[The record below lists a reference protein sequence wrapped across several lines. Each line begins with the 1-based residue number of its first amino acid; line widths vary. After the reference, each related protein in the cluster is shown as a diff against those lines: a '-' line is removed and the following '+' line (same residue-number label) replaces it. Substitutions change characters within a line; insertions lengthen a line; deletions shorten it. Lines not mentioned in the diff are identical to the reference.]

1 MRSSNVYRVGEKEN
15 REGGET
21 EDMFL
26 CVSIDMIYVY
36 LYLTPVFRVNAN
48 AKLVLARVVRDT

>member
-15 REGGET
+15 EGGQT

-26 CVSIDMIYVY
+26 CVSIDMVYVY

-48 AKLVLARVVRDT
+48 AKLVLATVVRDT